1 MRFVKRRAPFLVLAA
16 SAALLVLT
24 APPVAAAVDSKAE
37 HFYED
42 ALTRYDKH
50 DYSGAIIQLK
60 NALQRDKTQL
70 AVQVLL
76 GKALFANGDV
86 AAAEVALNESLRLG
100 VNRAEVVVLLARS
113 IADQGRQQE
122 VVDPQRFPLAGLPA
136 RVQAQLLLVKAAAYS
151 DLGNANASLKAVEDA
166 RAVNPQS
173 IDSWLAEVPI
183 RIRRG
188 QWTEALAAADKAVAM
203 DPSSADAHYQRGSVL
218 HVQGNLVAALTSYDK
233 AIAADPAHVDARVAR
248 AGIDLDLKRYDA
260 AAKDVATLLDKT
272 PDEPRGW
279 YLSALLA
286 EHAGRPAEM
295 KAALARITA
304 LLDPVPIEYIRFR
317 PQILLLNGEAHY
329 GLGERE
335 KAKPFF
341 EYFQQV
347 QPGSPVS
354 KLLASIYLA
363 EGNNDRA
370 IDTLDRYVRAAPKDT
385 QALTLLAS
393 ARMAKGQDAVAAS
406 LMQEALRSNDA
417 PELRTAY
424 GLSLIGTGQT
434 ANAQAQLEAAYKADP
449 GQTQA
454 AVALVGLYLRS
465 NQSAKALAVAK
476 ALVARQPANPG
487 IQNLLGMA
495 KARNRDVAGARA
507 AFEQAIKLNPALLP
521 ASLNL
526 ARLEMNAGNLDRA
539 QSILDGVLK
548 AHDRDT
554 EAMREQAALAER
566 RNQPVETLRWLQK
579 AYDTGGAT
587 DVRSG
592 LALVDLQLR
601 RGRRDEALKVA
612 LQVSAAVPDDLR
624 VLLALARAE
633 LANADFV
640 NAKATLT
647 NATTLANY
655 EAPVQVEIALLQ
667 LAAHNLPGA
676 AYCLDKALSSS
687 PEYLPAQV
695 LMSEVEWRQG
705 DFAKAESRAQQIIK
719 RVPKLAIGYS
729 LIGDVS
735 TARGQPGPAVEA
747 YRKAFQVQPSADT
760 MGRLFQALAGQDLKT
775 AVQLARQW
783 IQSHPDDVPARK
795 MLAEAYVR
803 TGNMAAARQEYEH
816 LRALAPKDAGV
827 LNNLANVLLRLNDA
841 QALPVAEQALALA
854 PDDYVTIDTT
864 GWAAYH
870 AGKLDRAVQLLR
882 DARLRSPES
891 GEVRYHLAAA
901 LVKIGRKDEA
911 RDELTAALRGNSGF
925 DGRDDAQAL
934 LRTLK

>member
-1 MRFVKRRAPFLVLAA
+1 MPAVTRRYPLIVLAA
-16 SAALLVLT
+16 SAALLVLA
-24 APPVAAAVDSKAE
+24 APPAGAAVDSKAE
-37 HFYED
+37 HYYED

-50 DYSGAIIQLK
+50 DYNGAIIQLK
-60 NALQRDKTQL
+60 NALQRDKNQL

-76 GKALFANGDV
+76 AKALFANGDV
-86 AAAEVALNESLRLG
+86 AAAEVAFNESLRLG
-100 VNRAEVVVLLARS
+100 VNRAEVVVPLARS

-151 DLGNANASLKAVEDA
+151 DLGNNNASLRAIEDA
-166 RAVNPQS
+166 RAADAQS
-173 IDSWLAEVPI
+173 IDGWLAEVPI

-188 QWTEALAAADKAVAM
+188 QLTEALAAVDKAGAM
-203 DPSSADAHYQRGSVL
+203 DPNSAEVHYQRGSVL
-218 HVQGNLVAALTSYDK
+218 HVQGNLAAALASYDK
-233 AIAADPAHVDARVAR
+233 ALAVDPGHVDARVAR
-248 AGIDLDLKRYDA
+248 AGLYIDLKRYDDA
-260 AAKDVATLLDKT
+260 SKDVAALLDKT
-272 PDEPRGW
+272 PNEPRGW

-286 EHAGRPAEM
+286 EHAGRQAEM
-295 KAALARITA
+295 KAALGKITS

-341 EYFQQV
+341 EYFHQV

-363 EGNNDRA
+363 EGNVDRA
-370 IDTLDRYVRAAPKDT
+370 IDALDHYVRAAPKDT
-385 QALTLLAS
+385 QALALLAS
-393 ARMAKGQDAVAAS
+393 ARMAKGQDAIAAS

-424 GLSLIGTGQT
+424 GMSLIGTGQT
-434 ANAQAQLEAAYKADP
+434 ANAQSQLEAAYKADP
-449 GQTQA
+449 GQTRA
-454 AVALVGLYLRS
+454 AFALVGLYLRS
-465 NQSAKALAVAK
+465 HQSAKALAVAK
-476 ALVARQPANPG
+476 ALVARQPSNAG
-487 IQNLLGMA
+487 FQNLLGMA
-495 KARNRDVAGARA
+495 KARNRDVTGART
-507 AFEQAIKLNPALLP
+507 AFEQAIKLDPTLVP

-566 RNQPVETLRWLQK
+566 RRQPAEALRWLQK
-579 AYDTGGAT
+579 AYDTGGAS
-587 DVRSG
+587 DVLSG
-592 LALVDLQLR
+592 LSLVDLHLR
-601 RGRRDEALKVA
+601 TGRRNEALKVA
-612 LQVSAAVPDDLR
+612 MQVSAAVPDDLR
-624 VLLALARAE
+624 VLLALARAD
-633 LANADFV
+633 LANGDLL

-647 NATTLANY
+647 NATRIAAY

-687 PEYLPAQV
+687 PDYLPAQV
-695 LMSEVEWRQG
+695 LMTEVEWRQG
-705 DFAKAESRAQQIIK
+705 DFAKAESRAQQIVK

-729 LIGDVS
+729 LTGDVA
-735 TARGQPGPAVEA
+735 TARGQPGPAIDA
-747 YRKAFQVQPSADT
+747 YRKAFQIQPSAET
-760 MGRLFQALAGQDLKT
+760 MGRLFQALAGRDLKA
-775 AVQLARQW
+775 AVQLADQW
-783 IQSHPDDVPARK
+783 IKSHPDDVPARK
-795 MLAEAYVR
+795 MLAEAHVR
-803 TGNMAAARQEYEH
+803 TGNMIAARQQYEQ
-816 LRALAPKDAGV
+816 LRTLAPQDAGV
-827 LNNLANVLLRLNDA
+827 LNNLANVLLRLNDP
-841 QALPVAEQALALA
+841 QALAVAEQALALA
-854 PDDYVTIDTT
+854 PTDYVTIDTT

-882 DARLRSPES
+882 DARLRSPETS
-891 GEVRYHLAAA
+891 EVRYHLAAA
-901 LVKIGRKDEA
+901 LAKIGRKDEA
-911 RDELTAALRGNSGF
+911 RDELTAALRGGSGF
-925 DGRDDAQAL
+925 DGRQDAQAL